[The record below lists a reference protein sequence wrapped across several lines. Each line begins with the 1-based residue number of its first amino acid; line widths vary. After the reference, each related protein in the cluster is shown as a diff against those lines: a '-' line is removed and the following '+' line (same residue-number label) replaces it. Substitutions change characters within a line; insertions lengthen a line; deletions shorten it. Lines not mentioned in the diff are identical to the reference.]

1 MLYLQLGKAKKLGG
15 GGHGRSKILVGAGGS
30 VDDRR
35 GDDPRVGHAGAFRG
49 VVVLR
54 GPVLADSATAG
65 FLRRG
70 VVAVGWKDGLYP
82 RHGGQP
88 RGRRFLSRDAH
99 DRRAVRAARW
109 GGRGGGGLGS
119 RREHVC
125 GSTHCP
131 ADSTVPAGGPRR
143 R

>member
-1 MLYLQLGKAKKLGG
+1 MLYLQLGKTKKLGG

-35 GDDPRVGHAGAFRG
+35 GDDPRVGHARAFRG

-54 GPVLADSATAG
+54 APVLAGSATAG

-99 DRRAVRAARW
+99 DGRAVRAARW
-109 GGRGGGGLGS
+109 GGRGGGGGGS
-119 RREHVC
+119 
-125 GSTHCP
+125 
-131 ADSTVPAGGPRR
+131 PRR
-143 R
+143 RVWGWTHRHAGS